1 MNSEKENSQENN
13 EIEDSIIQ
21 GLMDKYQK
29 SPSEY
34 LASSKQLIESS
45 NLRLDRSVMDEIFK
59 SNSQYYPQLKII
71 NLETPIRHEVV
82 HISPTVARDMLK
94 FSRRGKINTDLSNR
108 RVNRSTVKKFTED
121 MNEGRWCLTGEPI
134 IIGHDGEILDGHTR
148 LEAASKSTYGFI
160 AIIIWGIS
168 DALAFAHTDTGNIR
182 SRANVLEMA
191 GVSVDAKILS
201 QVAMLSKA
209 FDMTTNPY
217 AFRGTQGTSFK
228 PAEILDYVQGKDEL
242 AWSVN
247 LVASLAKEHRQ
258 QIQAPQATLA
268 FAHYLINEKLKT
280 YEADEIP
287 ITPDMYISNIISGL
301 GQTSTESIEYKV
313 RDYLESIRK
322 ESTSYAL
329 LCRLS
334 CIFKG
339 WNMYF
344 NIPVV
349 GKKVSIRRVANFV
362 KNEEGERVP
371 AKAAGNIREA
381 FTIPFL
387 TPGKTPSRVKKRSAM
402 RNVSSKY
409 TT

>member
-1 MNSEKENSQENN
+1 MTRDIDKDQENN
-13 EIEDSIIQ
+13 EIEESIVQ

-29 SPSEY
+29 SPREY

-45 NLRLDRSVMDEIFK
+45 TLKLDRTVMDEIFK

-160 AIIIWGIS
+160 AIIIWGVS
-168 DALAFAHTDTGNIR
+168 DALAFAHTDTGNVR

-191 GVSVDAKILS
+191 GVSVDAKVLS

-209 FDMTTNPY
+209 FDMTANPY

-247 LVASLAKEHRQ
+247 LVASLAKEHKQ

-268 FAHYLINEKLKT
+268 FAHYLINEKLKN
-280 YEADEIP
+280 YEGDEIP
-287 ITPDMYISNIISGL
+287 ITPDMYISNVISGL

-339 WNMYF
+339 WNTYF

-349 GKKVSIRRVANFV
+349 GKKVSVRRVANFV

-371 AKAAGNIREA
+371 AKAAGNIKEA

-387 TPGKTPSRVKKRSAM
+387 MPGKTPSRLKKQSAM
-402 RNVSSKY
+402 KQVDK
-409 TT
+409 

>member
-1 MNSEKENSQENN
+1 MNRNKESQHNN
-13 EIEDSIIQ
+13 NDIEESIVQ
-21 GLMDKYQK
+21 GLMEKYQK
-29 SPSEY
+29 PPNEY

-45 NLRLDRSVMDEIFK
+45 RRKLDRKVMDEIFK
-59 SNSQYYPQLKII
+59 SSSQYYPQLKVIDLAI
-71 NLETPIRHEVV
+71 PVQHEVV
-82 HISPTVARDMLK
+82 HISPSVARDMLK
-94 FSRRGKINTDLSNR
+94 FSKRGSINTDLSNR
-108 RVNRSTVKKFTED
+108 RVNRSAVKKFAED

-148 LEAASKSTYGFI
+148 LEAASKSNYGFI

-191 GVSVDAKILS
+191 GVSVDAKVLS

-209 FDMTTNPY
+209 FDMTMNPY

-228 PAEILDYVQGKDEL
+228 PAEILDYVQGRDEL
-242 AWSVN
+242 ALSVN
-247 LVASLAKEHRQ
+247 KISSLAKEHKQ

-268 FAHYLINEKLKT
+268 FAHYLINEKLKS
-280 YEADEIP
+280 YEGDELP
-287 ITPDMYISNIISGL
+287 ITPDIYIANIIPGL

-339 WNMYF
+339 WNMYMG
-344 NIPVV
+344 IPVV
-349 GKKVSIRRVANFV
+349 GKKVSVRRVANFI

-371 AKAAGNIREA
+371 AKAAGNIKEA
-381 FTIPFL
+381 FTIPFIE
-387 TPGKTPSRVKKRSAM
+387 PGKTPHKVKKRAAM
-402 RNVSSKY
+402 KQVN
-409 TT
+409 

>member
-1 MNSEKENSQENN
+1 MNRNKESQHNN
-13 EIEDSIIQ
+13 NDIEESIVQ
-21 GLMDKYQK
+21 GLMEKYQK
-29 SPSEY
+29 PPNEY

-45 NLRLDRSVMDEIFK
+45 RRKLDRKVMDEIFK
-59 SNSQYYPQLKII
+59 SSSQYYPQLKVIDLAI
-71 NLETPIRHEVV
+71 PVQHEVV
-82 HISPTVARDMLK
+82 HISPSVARDMLK
-94 FSRRGKINTDLSNR
+94 FSKRGSINTDLSNR
-108 RVNRSTVKKFTED
+108 RVNRSAVKKFAED

-148 LEAASKSTYGFI
+148 LEAASKSNYGFI

-191 GVSVDAKILS
+191 GVSVDAKVLS

-209 FDMTTNPY
+209 FDMTMNPY

-228 PAEILDYVQGKDEL
+228 PAEILDYVQGRDEL
-242 AWSVN
+242 ALSVN
-247 LVASLAKEHRQ
+247 KISSLAKEHKQ

-268 FAHYLINEKLKT
+268 FAHYLINEKLKS
-280 YEADEIP
+280 YEGDELP
-287 ITPDMYISNIISGL
+287 ITPDIYIANIISGL

-339 WNMYF
+339 WNMYM
-344 NIPVV
+344 
-349 GKKVSIRRVANFV
+349 GDSCR
-362 KNEEGERVP
+362 G
-371 AKAAGNIREA
+371 
-381 FTIPFL
+381 
-387 TPGKTPSRVKKRSAM
+387 
-402 RNVSSKY
+402 
-409 TT
+409 